1 MLSGLFGLPN
11 SANFDRASL
20 IVGLI
25 KSFVANGDTIRAI
38 QWLRTADAFI
48 TAQLPPNGP
57 DFAIYTWLRA
67 SIVLSNTDWV
77 ASAFPLYEEAFAKVN
92 RVDFTPIVKSNILA
106 AITSAWSTALVFT
119 GDGAKA
125 EQILQLNPVTSIK
138 SKILG
143 GEIDPDAVSIVY
155 AAASVLVE
163 ASKGVP
169 DERWRLFLHRGK
181 DALQAYSYGK
191 FVSQYIDA
199 SEAFFDVKSDL
210 ARARG
215 AARRAADAR
224 IAYLTKRYGEQ
235 SGGFPLPDLWDKF
248 LIQNGV
254 VAASADHDDLDLVL
268 KGTEL
273 LDRGYR
279 SAMSDH
285 LGVLSAQPNDE
296 MRNVARAW
304 IQLSDQRSEW
314 ELKQL
319 RNIISEV
326 SSKEPYQAASRG
338 WRRTMHARLVREEYA
353 NRSSLSLSSFEISAF
368 PTVSAIRGELK
379 ADEAYFGSSIVGN
392 QIIRYCISQKDVRWT
407 SGFFDLRVL
416 QTDYRTLMNS
426 LTRVGPADNET
437 DLQFPVDEATT
448 VWRTMTDGIEECL
461 RGAKKLIIRLPPA
474 LTDCLLLRCLAMH
487 LPSLKEDGT
496 YEPRNGSGE
505 IGHCHT
511 SRLGRSS

>member
-1 MLSGLFGLPN
+1 M
-11 SANFDRASL
+11 
-20 IVGLI
+20 
-25 KSFVANGDTIRAI
+25 
-38 QWLRTADAFI
+38 
-48 TAQLPPNGP
+48 
-57 DFAIYTWLRA
+57 
-67 SIVLSNTDWV
+67 
-77 ASAFPLYEEAFAKVN
+77 
-92 RVDFTPIVKSNILA
+92 
-106 AITSAWSTALVFT
+106 
-119 GDGAKA
+119 
-125 EQILQLNPVTSIK
+125 
-138 SKILG
+138 
-143 GEIDPDAVSIVY
+143 
-155 AAASVLVE
+155 
-163 ASKGVP
+163 
-169 DERWRLFLHRGK
+169 
-181 DALQAYSYGK
+181 QAYSYGRS
-191 FVSQYIDA
+191 VSQYIDA